1 MNHDK
6 VLVQRVCGLLEVR
19 LVMGSLAN
27 LLQSRILR
35 RLTDLERG
43 FADGS
48 LRMVIGF

>member
-6 VLVQRVCGLLEVR
+6 VLVQHVVDLLEGR
-19 LVMGSLAN
+19 LIMGATIN
-27 LLQSRILR
+27 LPQSRILR